1 MSTFVKLLPPAT
13 IDEVT
18 ESAPIHA
25 EPAVEPQTSTHV
37 RTAGWTLESFA
48 EEQIRSLVRQVFS
61 PGWPKPCRQ
70 VVFSPVDRGTDIA
83 SICMQVGATLAEE
96 GSSTTCVLEAC
107 PISRD
112 GDAPPW
118 QDGSAAADGQRRFG
132 ALRDLS
138 QQISPNLW
146 FMPHTVFLGSN
157 ENGFSTA
164 WLRARLAEL
173 RLEFDYTVVQGP
185 AAGAGSEA
193 ALLGATCDGLVL
205 VLQANTTRRATA
217 QRVKEA
223 LHSANAR
230 LLGTV
235 LSERTFPIP
244 RSIYHR
250 L

>member
-1 MSTFVKLLPPAT
+1 MSTFVKLLPPTT
-13 IDEVT
+13 IDEVEQST
-18 ESAPIHA
+18 SIRA
-25 EPAVEPQTSTHV
+25 EPEVEQEVAPPLHTT
-37 RTAGWTLESFA
+37 GWTLESFA
-48 EEQIRSLVRQVFS
+48 EEQIRGLVRQVFL
-61 PGWPKPCRQ
+61 PGWPRPCRQ
-70 VVFSPVDRGTDIA
+70 VVFSPVDRGSDIA
-83 SICMQVGATLAEE
+83 SICMKVGQTLADE
-96 GSSTTCVLEAC
+96 GSGVACVVETCLTSPDVDTTLKD
-107 PISRD
+107 RL
-112 GDAPPW
+112 
-118 QDGSAAADGQRRFG
+118 AAVSGEKRFG
-132 ALRDLS
+132 TLRDLS
-138 QQISPNLW
+138 QQLSPSLW
-146 FMPHTVFLGSN
+146 FMPRNVFLGGN

-173 RLEFDYTVVQGP
+173 RLEFDYTVLHGP

-217 QRVKEA
+217 QRVKET

-244 RSIYHR
+244 RAIYRR

>member
-1 MSTFVKLLPPAT
+1 MSTFVKLLPPTT
-13 IDEVT
+13 IDEVA

-25 EPAVEPQTSTHV
+25 QTTVEQERPFHLHS
-37 RTAGWTLESFA
+37 AGWTLDSFA
-48 EEQIRSLVRQVFS
+48 EEQIRGLVRQVFL

-70 VVFSPVDRGTDIA
+70 VVFSPVDQGADIA
-83 SICMQVGATLAEE
+83 PICMQVGATLADE
-96 GSSTTCVLEAC
+96 GPGVTCVVEAC
-107 PISRD
+107 RPTLRE
-112 GDAPPW
+112 GAPW
-118 QDGSAAADGQRRFG
+118 QDAPAAVDSQKRFG
-132 ALRDLS
+132 TLRDLA
-138 QQISPNLW
+138 QQLSPSLW
-146 FMPHTVFLGSN
+146 FMPRNIFLGGN
-157 ENGFSTA
+157 ESGLSTA

-217 QRVKEA
+217 QRVKET

-244 RSIYHR
+244 SSIYRR

>member
-1 MSTFVKLLPPAT
+1 MSTFVKLLPPTT

-18 ESAPIHA
+18 ESSQSHSEPSVEQGDASALHA
-25 EPAVEPQTSTHV
+25 A
-37 RTAGWTLESFA
+37 AWTLESFA
-48 EEQIRSLVRQVFS
+48 EEQIRGLVRQVFL
-61 PGWPKPCRQ
+61 PGWPRPCRQ
-70 VVFSPVDRGTDIA
+70 VVFSPVDQGSDIA
-83 SICMQVGATLAEE
+83 PICMRVGQTLADE
-96 GSSTTCVLEAC
+96 GSGVTCVVETCSTGREGEPTL
-107 PISRD
+107 RD
-112 GDAPPW
+112 RL
-118 QDGSAAADGQRRFG
+118 AAVSGEKRFG
-132 ALRDLS
+132 TLRDLS
-138 QQISPNLW
+138 QQLSASLW
-146 FMPHTVFLGSN
+146 FMSRNVFLGGN

-173 RLEFDYTVVQGP
+173 RLEFDYTVLQGP

-217 QRVKEA
+217 QRVKET
-223 LHSANAR
+223 LHSVNAR

-244 RSIYHR
+244 SSIYRR

>member
-1 MSTFVKLLPPAT
+1 MSTFVKLLPPTNEEAAEST
-13 IDEVT
+13 LLHT
-18 ESAPIHA
+18 EPSAEQEISP
-25 EPAVEPQTSTHV
+25 PLQ
-37 RTAGWTLESFA
+37 TAGWTIESFA
-48 EEQIRSLVRQVFS
+48 EEQIRGLVRQVFL
-61 PGWPKPCRQ
+61 PGWPRPCRQ
-70 VVFSPVDRGTDIA
+70 VVFSPVDHGSDIA
-83 SICMQVGATLAEE
+83 PICMQVGQTLADEGSGAACVVEALPSGREE
-96 GSSTTCVLEAC
+96 GATSK
-107 PISRD
+107 D
-112 GDAPPW
+112 GFRAV
-118 QDGSAAADGQRRFG
+118 GGEKRFG
-132 ALRDLS
+132 TLRDLS
-138 QQISPNLW
+138 QQLSGSLW
-146 FMPHTVFLGSN
+146 FMPRSVFLGEN

-173 RLEFDYTVVQGP
+173 RLEFEYTVLQGP

-217 QRVKEA
+217 QRVKEM

-244 RSIYHR
+244 RSIYRR

>member
-1 MSTFVKLLPPAT
+1 MSTFVKLLSPTA
-13 IDEVT
+13 IDDVEQST
-18 ESAPIHA
+18 SLHA
-25 EPAVEPQTSTHV
+25 EPVVEQEEATRPN
-37 RTAGWTLESFA
+37 TAGWTLESFA
-48 EEQIRSLVRQVFS
+48 EEQIRGLVRQVFL

-70 VVFSPVDRGTDIA
+70 VVFSPVDQGSDITP
-83 SICMQVGATLAEE
+83 ICMQVGETLADE
-96 GSSTTCVLEAC
+96 GSGVACVVEAC
-107 PISRD
+107 PAQQGEATAKDRIASV
-112 GDAPPW
+112 G
-118 QDGSAAADGQRRFG
+118 GEKRFG

-138 QQISPNLW
+138 QQLSASLW
-146 FMPHTVFLGSN
+146 FMPRSVFLGGN

-173 RLEFDYTVVQGP
+173 RLEFDYTVLQGP

-217 QRVKEA
+217 QRVKEM
-223 LHSANAR
+223 LYSANAR

-244 RSIYHR
+244 SAIYRR

>member
-13 IDEVT
+13 MDEVEQST
-18 ESAPIHA
+18 SIHA
-25 EPAVEPQTSTHV
+25 EPEVEQEIAPPLHKT
-37 RTAGWTLESFA
+37 GWTLESFA
-48 EEQIRSLVRQVFS
+48 EEQIRGLVRQVFLT
-61 PGWPKPCRQ
+61 GWPRPCRQ
-70 VVFSPVDRGTDIA
+70 VVFSPVDRGSDIA
-83 SICMQVGATLAEE
+83 PICMQVGQTLADE
-96 GSSTTCVLEAC
+96 GSGVACVVEAC
-107 PISRD
+107 PTGREKEATLLRD
-112 GDAPPW
+112 RLAEVSGEK
-118 QDGSAAADGQRRFG
+118 RFG
-132 ALRDLS
+132 TLRDLS
-138 QQISPNLW
+138 QQLSPSLW
-146 FMPHTVFLGSN
+146 FMPRNVFLGGN

-173 RLEFDYTVVQGP
+173 RLEFDYTVLHGP

-217 QRVKEA
+217 QRVKET

-244 RSIYHR
+244 RAIYRR